1 MLDADHYGL
10 EKVKKRILEFLAVRK
25 LTGKNSGSILC
36 LVGPPGVGKTSL
48 ATSIAKAMNRKF
60 IRASLG
66 GVRDEAEIRWPSPYV
81 YWCIAWS
88 YDSRPQECR
97 H

>member
-1 MLDADHYGL
+1 MRCLLTIMAF
-10 EKVKKRILEFLAVRK
+10 EKVKNASLEFLAVRK

-36 LVGPPGVGKTSL
+36 LVGHPGVGKTSL
-48 ATSIAKAMNRKF
+48 ATSIAKSMNRKF

-66 GVRDEAEIRWPSPYV
+66 GVRDEAEIRGSSSYV

-88 YDSRPQECR
+88 HDPGS
-97 H
+97 